1 MQRPDQVP
9 PDNDQETLESG
20 SRLEQVLRAG
30 HFAVTAELNA
40 PDSADPKDVY
50 ANVLA
55 LGDVCDGINATDG
68 SGANCH
74 MSSVACCALMAKAGY
89 EPILQVSCRDR
100 NRIAIQG
107 DLLGAPALGV
117 HNVLCLT
124 GDDVSAGDQ
133 PEARRVFDFD
143 ALQLLRTAQIMRDR
157 GVFLSGRKL
166 TTPPRFFLGAA
177 ANPFVPPQD
186 LRHLRLAKKIEAGA
200 EFIQT
205 QYCYD
210 VPVFEAFMRRARDM
224 GLHERVYMLVGVGP
238 LRSERAAQFMR
249 SRVPGVHIPDAV
261 VERLAKTPRKQKREE
276 GIRICVE
283 IIEQVRQ
290 IEGVRGVHIMAYRQE
305 EAVPEIVERAGIL
318 RGGAANEGQPVSAQA
333 RF

>member
-143 ALQLLRTAQIMRDR
+143 ALQLLRTAQIMRDH

-305 EAVPEIVERAGIL
+305 EAVPEIVERAGIS
-318 RGGAANEGQPVSAQA
+318 RTRPQE
-333 RF
+333 

>member
-1 MQRPDQVP
+1 MADPDQTSAAG
-9 PDNDQETLESG
+9 EWESHG
-20 SRLEQVLRAG
+20 GESRLRQVLEAG

-50 ANVLA
+50 ANVA
-55 LGDVCDGINATDG
+55 ELGDVCDGINATDG

-74 MSSVACCALMAKAGY
+74 MSSVACCALMARAGY
-89 EPILQVSCRDR
+89 EPVLQMGCRDR

-107 DLLGAPALGV
+107 DLLGAAALDV
-117 HNVLCLT
+117 RNVLCLT

-143 ALQLLRTAQIMRDR
+143 ALHLLRTAQIMRDQ
-157 GVFLSGRKL
+157 GVLLSGRKL
-166 TTPPRFFLGAA
+166 TTPPKFFLGAA

-200 EFIQT
+200 QFIQT

-224 GLHERVYMLVGVGP
+224 GLHEKVYLLVGVGP
-238 LRSERAAQFMR
+238 LRSERAAEFMR

-261 VERLAKTPRKQKREE
+261 VDRLAKTPRKEKREE

-283 IIEQVRQ
+283 IIEEVKQ
-290 IEGVRGVHIMAYRQE
+290 IEGVHGVHIMAYRQE

-318 RGGAANEGQPVSAQA
+318 REQPKE
-333 RF
+333 

>member
-283 IIEQVRQ
+283 IIEQVRL

-305 EAVPEIVERAGIL
+305 EAVPEIVERAGIS
-318 RGGAANEGQPVSAQA
+318 RTRPQE
-333 RF
+333 

>member
-107 DLLGAPALGV
+107 DLLGAAALGV

-305 EAVPEIVERAGIL
+305 EAVPEIVERAGIS
-318 RGGAANEGQPVSAQA
+318 RTRPQE
-333 RF
+333 

>member
-1 MQRPDQVP
+1 M
-9 PDNDQETLESG
+9 
-20 SRLEQVLRAG
+20 
-30 HFAVTAELNA
+30 TAELNA

-74 MSSVACCALMAKAGY
+74 MSSVACCALMARAGY
-89 EPILQVSCRDR
+89 EPVLQVSCRDR

-107 DLLGAPALGV
+107 DLLGAAALGV
-117 HNVLCLT
+117 RNVLCLT

-143 ALQLLRTAQIMRDR
+143 ALQLLRTAQIMRDQ
-157 GVFLSGRKL
+157 GVLLSGREL
-166 TTPPRFFLGAA
+166 TTAPDFFLGAA

-200 EFIQT
+200 QFIQT

-238 LRSERAAQFMR
+238 LRSERAAEFMR

-261 VERLAKTPRKQKREE
+261 VDRLAKTPRKGKRAE
-276 GIRICVE
+276 GIQICVE
-283 IIEQVRQ
+283 IIEEVKQ
-290 IEGVRGVHIMAYRQE
+290 IEGVHGVHIMAYRQE
-305 EAVPEIVERAGIL
+305 ETVPEIVERAGIL
-318 RGGAANEGQPVSAQA
+318 RSEGTNSADDSETSGPKA
-333 RF
+333 TDSH

>member
-9 PDNDQETLESG
+9 PDNDQEALESG

-107 DLLGAPALGV
+107 DLLGAAALGV

-305 EAVPEIVERAGIL
+305 EAVPEIVERAGIS
-318 RGGAANEGQPVSAQA
+318 RTRPQE
-333 RF
+333 

>member
-9 PDNDQETLESG
+9 PDNDQETLDSG

-305 EAVPEIVERAGIL
+305 EAVPEIVERAGIS
-318 RGGAANEGQPVSAQA
+318 RTRPQE
-333 RF
+333 